1 MVDPGEG
8 YRLLED
14 GELLRYDDEFHT
26 GAKYWVGVD
35 FTAWGSRYRRKI
47 EMNEINY
54 TFEGV
59 RPLIRYGGSVWRQ
72 LAVGE
77 TRQEGDIYRD
87 TYLNI
92 ELTSRQDIVC
102 YDHCDTYRRI
112 DTVEIEGVTHYR
124 LTAGT
129 LKHGDRHH
137 GAWWNNAKIGSDVCD
152 SGYIYYRPIH
162 NVPSKPKDLALDAA
176 AYIAHLEAKLEKL
189 LK

>member
-1 MVDPGEG
+1 
-8 YRLLED
+8 
-14 GELLRYDDEFHT
+14 
-26 GAKYWVGVD
+26 
-35 FTAWGSRYRRKI
+35 
-47 EMNEINY
+47 MNEINY

-77 TRQEGDIYRD
+77 TIQEGDIYR
-87 TYLNI
+87 TACCLMEI
-92 ELTSRQDIVC
+92 TSRRDNVSSCDI
-102 YDHCDTYRRI
+102 YRRL

-137 GAWWNNAKIGSDVCD
+137 GAWWNNARIGSDVCD
-152 SGYIYYRPIH
+152 SRYTYYRPI
-162 NVPSKPKDLALDAA
+162 NATPTKPQNCGDAA
-176 AYIAHLEAKLEKL
+176 DYIAHLEAELSR